1 MRKDLEENLKRKS
14 HKNEEFG
21 AKKIKQTNEQRVSLS
36 LSLSLGQIDRD
47 VRREI

>member
-36 LSLSLGQIDRD
+36 LSLEQIDRD